1 MTPADESRPDAE
13 VIQASLTDPHAFGQI
28 FDRHVDAVHG
38 FLVRRGGRDLAEDL
52 AGEVFR
58 VAFEM
63 RHRFDLERSS
73 ARPWLYGIATNV
85 VRRHRRTA
93 GRRSAAYRRLA
104 LRELAGGSDHL
115 DQVDAAMDARRR
127 AGELDDALAGLATR
141 DRDALLLHVWEEL
154 SYAEVAEALG
164 IPVGTVRSRLNRAR
178 RRLRAALTTPSP
190 GTSRPTAGFLGHP

>member
-1 MTPADESRPDAE
+1 MRPVDGPTSDSQVVQESW
-13 VIQASLTDPHAFGQI
+13 TDPDAFGQI

-38 FLVRRGGRDLAEDL
+38 FLVRRGGQDLADEL

-58 VAFEM
+58 VAFEV
-63 RHRFDLERSS
+63 RRRFDLERSS

-104 LRELAGGSDHL
+104 LRDGAGRPDDH
-115 DQVDAAMDARRR
+115 DRADAAMDARRQ
-127 AGELDDALAGLATR
+127 AAELDDALARLAPR
-141 DRDALLLHVWEEL
+141 DRDALLLHVWEDL
-154 SYAEVAEALG
+154 SYAEVAEALD

-178 RRLRAALTTPSP
+178 RRLRSALGTPP
-190 GTSRPTAGFLGHP
+190 RGTSPATADVLGQP